1 MSGCYYGAI
10 IIMRERGH
18 IMQPNNVFDDFQRDI
33 SYRIFRCEEGIAL
46 TATMKDVFHDI
57 FIEIRVEPASMRISS
72 AMVNFLKHPT
82 EYCPEI
88 ERSMTALVG
97 TVIGKGMTRRL
108 LELFGG
114 SEGCGNIRTML
125 MGLLPLALN
134 AKAAAGIKD
143 QGEML
148 EKIRRELIGTCIGY
162 PQAGRQ

>member
-1 MSGCYYGAI
+1 MHYGAI
-10 IIMRERGH
+10 NIKSDQEQN
-18 IMQPNNVFDDFQRDI
+18 MQPNNVFDDFQRDI
-33 SYRIFRCEEGIAL
+33 SYRIFRCEDGIAL

-57 FIEIRVEPASMRISS
+57 FIEVRVEPVSMRISS

-88 ERSMTALVG
+88 ERSMAALVG

-143 QGEML
+143 QDEML
-148 EKIRRELIGTCIGY
+148 EKIRRELTGSCIGY
-162 PQAGRQ
+162 PQAGRP

>member
-1 MSGCYYGAI
+1 MPS
-10 IIMRERGH
+10 
-18 IMQPNNVFDDFQRDI
+18 NNVFADFQRDI
-33 SYRIFRCEEGIAL
+33 VYRIFPCEGGLAL

-57 FIEIRVEPASMRISS
+57 FIEVHVAPDSMRISS
-72 AMVNFLKHPT
+72 AMVNFLQHPT

-88 ERSMTALVG
+88 ERAMAALVG

-134 AKAAAGIKD
+134 AKAAAGIAD
-143 QGEML
+143 QNEML
-148 EKIRRELIGTCIGY
+148 EKMRKELTGTCIGY
-162 PQAGRQ
+162 PQAVNKTR

>member
-1 MSGCYYGAI
+1 
-10 IIMRERGH
+10 
-18 IMQPNNVFDDFQRDI
+18 MQSHNVFDDFQRDI
-33 SYRIFRCEEGIAL
+33 SYRIFRCEGGIAL

-57 FIEIRVEPASMRISS
+57 FLEVRVDPDTMRIGS

-88 ERSMTALVG
+88 ERAMAALVG

-134 AKAAAGIKD
+134 AKAAAGIEDKD
-143 QGEML
+143 AML
-148 EKIRRELIGTCIGY
+148 EKIRRELTGTCIGY
-162 PQAGRQ
+162 PHIVKR